1 MQLGSPM
8 VVIVLF
14 EAKKAAPRR
23 KGTASEVTELVAP
36 ILPESAGYF
45 AGVYVVLV
53 DIPGHPE
60 PRYRRRVYLS
70 LAAAE
75 RVVARATMHGRRAT
89 IQLCQLVPVGGDAS

>member
-1 MQLGSPM
+1 M

-14 EAKKAAPRR
+14 ETEKAALAGNARAAQNIR
-23 KGTASEVTELVAP
+23 THTS

-60 PRYRRRVYLS
+60 PRYRRRCYWNLP
-70 LAAAE
+70 AAQRAID
-75 RVVARATMHGRRAT
+75 RATMHGRRAT
-89 IQLCQLVPVGGDAS
+89 IQLCQLVPVTGGDAL